1 MYSFEGF
8 VRINTFLTGVYRFA
22 YLNLLWVAVT
32 VAGLGILGIG
42 PASYA
47 LAAYVDGWFRRGDTP
62 PVARTFWRLARARLR
77 QSVPLGALLTA
88 ATAIVIANIFWQTAW
103 VLQFANVLA
112 LFVIAVVW
120 AYGFAVMAATDVD
133 TLPRQVAAALML
145 GFGSLH
151 WTILQFTAVAAVAWV
166 LWTWALPLL
175 VLFGV
180 GIPASAAGLATRIIF
195 RQLQEGSAGSAPD
208 RPRTRDRD
216 EALPH
221 PRGITS

>member
-1 MYSFEGF
+1 
-8 VRINTFLTGVYRFA
+8 
-22 YLNLLWVAVT
+22 
-32 VAGLGILGIG
+32 
-42 PASYA
+42 
-47 LAAYVDGWFRRGDTP
+47 
-62 PVARTFWRLARARLR
+62 
-77 QSVPLGALLTA
+77 
-88 ATAIVIANIFWQTAW
+88 
-103 VLQFANVLA
+103 
-112 LFVIAVVW
+112 AVVW

-151 WTILQFTAVAAVAWV
+151 WTILQFAAVAAVAWV

-221 PRGITS
+221 PRGITSGGHTAGAAQAAPQWPPPRSCSPAAADPRADPAARASATASRG